1 MFGKWIH
8 KKVGG
13 HLKSRPDKRCKNYHS
28 QAKRNG
34 AAKRKKK

>member
-1 MFGKWIH
+1 MFGNWIH
-8 KKVGG
+8 KKVKG
-13 HLKSRPDKRCKNYHS
+13 HLKSKPDKRRKSFCS